1 MLYTFLWNVSP
12 NAYFGCPLLPLCS
25 GVIKSEAEEM
35 EDNEQL
41 LKAEKD
47 QEIVPKE
54 EAEGGS
60 EDGMEEGFDGERTEE
75 ENDEERDME
84 GDEEGDGLSEPQDL
98 SLVDYSRYN
107 SAALPDAG
115 AAASAANAEGAYA
128 PGAGPPRIQPT
139 GKLSCDIC
147 GLSCI
152 SINVLLVHKRSHTGK
167 QRDADLKD
175 RSCAI
180 AALLMALRSP
190 FIDSVKAIRNTQS
203 CANWQI
209 VK

>member
-1 MLYTFLWNVSP
+1 
-12 NAYFGCPLLPLCS
+12 
-25 GVIKSEAEEM
+25 M

-60 EDGMEEGFDGERTEE
+60 EDGMEEGFDEERTEE

-98 SLVDYSRYN
+98 SLVDYSRYD
-107 SAALPDAG
+107 SAALPDAS

-180 AALLMALRSP
+180 SALLMALRSP

>member
-1 MLYTFLWNVSP
+1 MHILVV
-12 NAYFGCPLLPLCS
+12 PLLPLCS
-25 GVIKSEAEEM
+25 GVIKTEAEEM

-60 EDGMEEGFDGERTEE
+60 EDGMEEGFDEERTEE
-75 ENDEERDME
+75 ENDEERDVE

-98 SLVDYSRYN
+98 SLVDYSRYDG
-107 SAALPDAG
+107 AALPDAG
-115 AAASAANAEGAYA
+115 AAASAAD
-128 PGAGPPRIQPT
+128 AGPPRIQPT

-180 AALLMALRSP
+180 GALLMALRSP
-190 FIDSVKAIRNTQS
+190 FIDSVEAIRSTQS
-203 CANWQI
+203 CANRRI